1 MKIIFS
7 SNISWSIYNFR
18 RGLLMSLKKD
28 GHHIYTIAS
37 KDDYSNKLEE
47 LGFRHTNIIINN
59 NSKNPINDLN
69 LIYQYYKIYKK
80 IAPDVICHNAIKPN
94 IYGTIAAGIL
104 NIPVVNNISGL
115 GTIFINNNFSTIIA
129 KLLYF
134 ISQKKAAAVFF
145 QNSSDL
151 ELFLKNKLINKNKCI
166 IIPGSG
172 VNTKKFV
179 REMGINKLNKKFTFL
194 FIARLIYIKGIIEFV
209 EAAKIIKNKFPNVQF
224 DILRPIYS
232 SGETAIKPSELEEW
246 ISSGYIN
253 YLGES
258 DLVKQ
263 EMDKANC
270 VVLPSYREGLSK
282 VLIEA
287 SSMSLPIITTNVP
300 GCKDV
305 VIDGE
310 TGFLCKVKDH
320 IDLALQ
326 MEKMIMLSSQEI
338 KLMGEKGRKRAIE
351 VFDEN
356 IIINHYKNI
365 INRFE

>member
-1 MKIIFS
+1 
-7 SNISWSIYNFR
+7 
-18 RGLLMSLKKD
+18 MSLKKD

-151 ELFLKNKLINKNKCI
+151 ELFLKNKLI
-166 IIPGSG
+166 
-172 VNTKKFV
+172 
-179 REMGINKLNKKFTFL
+179 
-194 FIARLIYIKGIIEFV
+194 
-209 EAAKIIKNKFPNVQF
+209 
-224 DILRPIYS
+224 
-232 SGETAIKPSELEEW
+232 
-246 ISSGYIN
+246 
-253 YLGES
+253 
-258 DLVKQ
+258 
-263 EMDKANC
+263 
-270 VVLPSYREGLSK
+270 
-282 VLIEA
+282 
-287 SSMSLPIITTNVP
+287 SL
-300 GCKDV
+300 
-305 VIDGE
+305 
-310 TGFLCKVKDH
+310 
-320 IDLALQ
+320 A
-326 MEKMIMLSSQEI
+326 
-338 KLMGEKGRKRAIE
+338 
-351 VFDEN
+351 
-356 IIINHYKNI
+356 
-365 INRFE
+365 